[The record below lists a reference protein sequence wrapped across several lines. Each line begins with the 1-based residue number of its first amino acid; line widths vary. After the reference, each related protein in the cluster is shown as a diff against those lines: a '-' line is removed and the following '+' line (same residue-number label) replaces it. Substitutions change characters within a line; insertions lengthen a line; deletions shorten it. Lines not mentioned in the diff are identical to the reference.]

1 MSPDLRATVRK
12 RFVWLAA
19 ASLLALPAAGCE
31 WLNTLGLGPGGV
43 PTVARQPSVSG
54 GGIGRPGNT
63 AAGATSGGITA
74 GVAGR
79 GTATGLSGGA
89 SGAGNGGAGGNGGG
103 AGH

>member
-1 MSPDLRATVRK
+1 MSPDLRAAVRK

-54 GGIGRPGNT
+54 GGIGKPSGP
-63 AAGATSGGITA
+63 AAGATSGAIAA

-79 GTATGLSGGA
+79 GTATGLSG
-89 SGAGNGGAGGNGGG
+89 AGNGGAGSNGGG